1 MYIDV
6 LDDDGGP
13 NEDLIDIV
21 LADLQPGDLVAGDNF
36 TSPREVFP
44 GSFFIAFMRLS
55 FQLECLPGFVGEDC
69 LDSAQICEANPCD
82 NGGVCELGDAVGE
95 FTCTC
100 VGDFTGEFCDVTIN
114 DCLNVN
120 CNNGGTC
127 VDGVGTFTCECEA
140 GYMGQFCEE
149 MLTGIGPAITSPST
163 NMGMINPDPNTSSS
177 NTGVVAGAVVGGLL
191 LLLLVAGIT
200 VAVFVL
206 LAKSKAKSTPKPYG
220 GMQVI
225 MRWYTCTWS

>member
-6 LDDDGGP
+6 LDDDDGP

-69 LDSAQICEANPCD
+69 LDSAQICETNPCD
-82 NGGVCELGDAVGE
+82 NGGVCELGDAAGE

-100 VGDFTGEFCDVTIN
+100 VGDFTGEFCDATID

-120 CNNGGTC
+120 CNNGTC
-127 VDGVGTFTCECEA
+127 VDGVGMFTCECEA
-140 GYMGQFCEE
+140 GFTGQFCEE
-149 MLTGIGPAITSPST
+149 TLTSTSTSGSTIIPSPS
-163 NMGMINPDPNTSSS
+163 PSPSV
-177 NTGVVAGAVVGGLL
+177 GVVAGVVVGVVFALLITIITIVVLFLVVKCRRTARPKAQATEGL
-191 LLLLVAGIT
+191 
-200 VAVFVL
+200 
-206 LAKSKAKSTPKPYG
+206 
-220 GMQVI
+220 
-225 MRWYTCTWS
+225 